1 MYSAS
6 NENRPFFN
14 NRSPVRPIAA
24 WRRVP
29 CLSIPLQ
36 SQPVSLGKIACTVA
50 HQQLL
55 SSRFIRRCFSVGQ
68 ETESK
73 SGTSQDAVSLSD
85 SCVKRLQKILE
96 KDEFLRVQVE
106 GGGCSGF
113 LYKFTLDKTINSDDR
128 IFEQDGICVVIDSD
142 SVEYLKGGTVDYSEE
157 LIRSS
162 FQILNNPQADHGC
175 SCGSSFS
182 IKL

>member
-1 MYSAS
+1 MIPTGPLRKGLLSAA
-6 NENRPFFN
+6 
-14 NRSPVRPIAA
+14 VRLC

-29 CLSIPLQ
+29 CLTISLQ
-36 SQPVSLGKIACTVA
+36 SRPVLLADKIRILAPRE
-50 HQQLL
+50 LL
-55 SSRFIRRCFSVGQ
+55 TLRATGGRCFTAGQ

-73 SGTSQDAVSLSD
+73 NGAPQDVVFISE
-85 SCVKRLQKILE
+85 SCVKRLQQILE

-113 LYKFTLDKTINSDDR
+113 QYKFTLDKTIEADDSV
-128 IFEQDGICVVIDSD
+128 FEQDGVCLVVDSD
-142 SVEYLKGGTVDYSEE
+142 SLEYLKGGTVDYSEE

-162 FQILNNPQADHGC
+162 FQVIHNPRAEHGC

>member
-1 MYSAS
+1 MTAAGLVRKGLLSAAV
-6 NENRPFFN
+6 ELC
-14 NRSPVRPIAA
+14 
-24 WRRVP
+24 WRRE
-29 CLSIPLQ
+29 
-36 SQPVSLGKIACTVA
+36 
-50 HQQLL
+50 LL
-55 SSRFIRRCFSVGQ
+55 ASRITRRCFSAGQ

-73 SGTSQDAVSLSD
+73 SGASQDTVSISD
-85 SCVKRLQKILE
+85 SCVQRLQKILE

-113 LYKFTLDKTINSDDR
+113 QYKFILDKTIEPDDR
-128 IFEQDGICVVIDSD
+128 VFEQDGVCIVVDSD
-142 SVEYLKGGTVDYSEE
+142 SLVYLKGGTVDYSEE

-162 FQILNNPQADHGC
+162 FHVIHNPQAEHGC

>member
-1 MYSAS
+1 MVAS
-6 NENRPFFN
+6 VLLR
-14 NRSPVRPIAA
+14 RSLLVAVGFCC
-24 WRRVP
+24 RRVQCWP
-29 CLSIPLQ
+29 ISLR
-36 SQPVSLGKIACTVA
+36 SQPLLLANVSRLVAC
-50 HQQLL
+50 QQSLNT
-55 SSRFIRRCFSVGQ
+55 RFSRRCFSAGQ

-73 SGTSQDAVSLSD
+73 SDTSQDTVTLSD

-113 LYKFTLDKTINSDDR
+113 QYKFLLDKTINSDDR
-128 IFEQDGICVVIDSD
+128 IFEQDGVCVVIDSD
-142 SVEYLKGGTVDYSEE
+142 SLEYLKGGTVDYSEE

-162 FQILNNPQADHGC
+162 FQILHNPRAEHGC